1 MTGALQTQA
10 ISQFLGATPCDFD
23 RGILLTQPKEEP
35 AIEPRLDLL
44 DETQVNN
51 VLAAN
56 PDKELVVESPLE
68 CLERTWNQRAMSG
81 KIHSRI
87 ITFRFQK
94 PDFACP
100 HEPATRAVLQEN
112 LIVFA
117 EQTL

>member
-35 AIEPRLDLL
+35 ATEPRLDLF

-68 CLERTWNQRAMSG
+68 CLERTWNQGAMSR
-81 KIHSRI
+81 KIHPRI

-94 PDFACP
+94 PDFAYP
-100 HEPATRAVLQEN
+100 DEPATLAVLQEN